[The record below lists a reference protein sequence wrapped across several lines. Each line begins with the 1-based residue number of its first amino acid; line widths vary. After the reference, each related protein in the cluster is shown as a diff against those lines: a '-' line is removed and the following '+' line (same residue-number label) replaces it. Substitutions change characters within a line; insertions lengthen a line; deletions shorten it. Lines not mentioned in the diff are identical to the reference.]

1 LIKKLLQQ
9 GKPNIIRGTAIR
21 KKATPLLFIVFLTA
35 PLIMAANPVSATT
48 PVENSWTPKAPMH
61 QARSNLGVATVNG
74 KIYAIGGST
83 HEGDARNITINDTVG
98 TNEEYDPVTDKWTYR
113 KSMPTPRIEFAI
125 ATFENKIYC
134 IGGYLANGLVTGV
147 NEVYDPE
154 TNTWETRT
162 PIPTPRVGLKANVA
176 NGRIY
181 FMGGYEKKLGDLL
194 TTSNITYSTL
204 NEVYNPRNDSWVTM
218 KPLPTG
224 VSAYVSAV
232 VDNKIYVIGGVSN
245 IAVGTLNQVYDAVAD
260 SWNERAVPPP
270 TIAYGVAVATTGI
283 NAPKRIYIFVPDWS
297 ARTVLRVYDPERE
310 HWSIAAAPST
320 KRGSYGVAI
329 VNDVVYVIGGGLSS
343 EGTFPDSWLYG
354 SPVTQLA
361 TNEQYIPF
369 GFSPAPPAI
378 AVVSPENE
386 TYASG
391 NVSLAFTVNKQAVW
405 MGYSLDGQNN
415 VTISSNTT
423 ITDLSNGLHNVTVY
437 ARDEFDNVG
446 ASATLTFDVKV
457 PEPFPIIFVVA
468 ASAATA
474 VVVGVS
480 LLVYFKKRKH

>member
-1 LIKKLLQQ
+1 
-9 GKPNIIRGTAIR
+9 
-21 KKATPLLFIVFLTA
+21 
-35 PLIMAANPVSATT
+35 MAAKPVSAAAQ
-48 PVENSWTPKAPMH
+48 VENSWTSKAPMH
-61 QARSNLGVATVNG
+61 QARGILGVAAVNG

-83 HEGDARNITINDTVG
+83 QEGDARNITIKDTVG

-154 TNTWETRT
+154 TDTWETRT
-162 PIPTPRVGLKANVA
+162 PIPTPRVGMKANVA

-194 TTSNITYSTL
+194 LTSNITYSKL
-204 NEVYNPRNDSWVTM
+204 NEAYNPRNDSWVTM

-245 IAVGTLNQVYDAVAD
+245 IPVGTLNQVYDAVAD
-260 SWNERAVPPP
+260 SWSERAAPPP

-297 ARTVLRVYDPERE
+297 SSDGPLSEYTVLRVYDPERG
-310 HWSIAAAPST
+310 HWSIAAAPPT

-329 VNDVVYVIGGGLSS
+329 VNDVVYVIGGGISA

-354 SPVTQLA
+354 PPVTKLA

-405 MGYSLDGQNN
+405 IGYSLDGQGN
-415 VTISSNTT
+415 VTISGNIT

-446 ASATLTFDVKV
+446 ASATLTFNVKV

-468 ASAATA
+468 ASVATIT
-474 VVVGVS
+474 VVGVG
-480 LLVYFKKRKH
+480 LLFYFKKRKH